1 MKLLPEVPED
11 KGLARCRVPG
21 ELFKL
26 RTLIVNQWTQVI
38 SSNGILYSRAWP
50 FLKNGSEQV
59 VQSGSIISR
68 EPESQSEIDCVASLS
83 GDECNI
89 YRNKL

>member
-11 KGLARCRVPG
+11 KGLARCRVSS

-26 RTLIVNQWTQVI
+26 RTIAVNQWAQVI
-38 SSNGILYSRAWP
+38 SRNGIIYARAWP

-59 VQSGSIISR
+59 VQSGSIIIR
-68 EPESQSEIDCVASLS
+68 EPESQSEIDCVANLTD
-83 GDECNI
+83 GEC
-89 YRNKL
+89 KFQVV